1 MKDLNQKLIIEQTD
15 KKLNIYKPLLDLN
28 IPEKGWIHTIRTAL
42 GMSYRQLSERLKMSP
57 SASQK
62 IEEREQEGR
71 ITIKVLEET
80 AHALDMKLVYGFVPK
95 HGSIQS
101 MIEKRAYVLAKE
113 IVLRTSHNMALEDQ
127 KAPDERL
134 KKAIEDR
141 AQQITYEMPRYLW
154 D

>member
-1 MKDLNQKLIIEQTD
+1 MKDLNQKLLIEQTD
-15 KKLNIYKPLLDLN
+15 KKLNIYKPLLKAD

-71 ITIKVLEET
+71 ITLKVLEET
-80 AHALDMKLVYGFVPK
+80 AQALDMKLVYGFIPK
-95 HGSIQS
+95 DGSIQS
-101 MIEKRAYVLAKE
+101 MIEKRAYELAKE
-113 IVLRTSHNMALEDQ
+113 IVLRTSQNMALEDQ

-141 AQQITYEMPRYLW
+141 AQQIAYEMPRYLW

>member
-15 KKLNIYKPLLDLN
+15 KKLSIYKPLLNLN

-42 GMSYRQLSERLKMSP
+42 GMSYRQLSNRLKMST

-80 AHALDMKLVYGFVPK
+80 AHALDLKLVYGFIPK
-95 HGSIQS
+95 HGSIKS
-101 MIEKRAYVLAKE
+101 MIENRAYELAKE
-113 IVLRTSHNMALEDQ
+113 IVLRTSSNMALEDQ
-127 KAPDERL
+127 KTSDERL

-141 AQQITYEMPRYLW
+141 AQQIIYEMPRYLW